1 MSIIQVIATVRGGAA
16 PDGILYPNEQRN
28 LRIETYD
35 DSPRLTVQI
44 GEQIRNNVGV
54 MGTAIRA
61 VTTREYK
68 DLFDLMQTW
77 TRLILANELGLE

>member
-1 MSIIQVIATVRGGAA
+1 MGIIQAIATVRSGAA
-16 PDGILYPNEQRN
+16 PDGVLYPNEQRN

-35 DSPRLTVQI
+35 NSPRLTVQV

-61 VTTREYK
+61 ETTRHYK
-68 DLFDLMQTW
+68 DLFDFMQTW
-77 TRLILANELGLE
+77 TRLILASDLGLE